1 MNYWTAFKSAWL
13 SFKRQYKRKLRDL
26 RNDAVKAAEFNA
38 LRASRRAEDGHVPG
52 PQENIQ

>member
-1 MNYWTAFKSAWL
+1 MIYWTALKSAWRA
-13 SFKRQYKRKLRDL
+13 FKRQYKRKLRDL
-26 RNDAVKAAEFNA
+26 RNDAVKASEFDA